1 MRQDKIDG
9 RSPLLIRDQDD
20 QPWIALSVWLR
31 GGQIGLW
38 MQVGKSDW
46 KMIQE
51 ISTPWKFWTHICADF
66 DTLTGD
72 IALSMDGQPTV
83 RNNFEK
89 LRNGKPT
96 NLDQKLEIGL
106 TDTDN
111 AYGGRRSF
119 RGKISNIQ
127 FHVFEETTSL
137 RILSQKPCDTKGSYV
152 AWPDMVF
159 KTNGDDVYEL
169 NESES
174 DICAVQPQYYNLVLP
189 AKMTWPE
196 ADHLCRAIGGG
207 TMTDIKSELDLE
219 TLASEMKQILEYCPS
234 VWLPLSD
241 KQKEGLWKNTN
252 SDLESKFLKWAEGQP
267 NGQRAKNYAALY
279 LENLHFLDYSADAT
293 HCTSCTSNTSA
304 FLTLRGL
311 CKDSYLGKEP
321 CHVIHHLRSFQTQP
335 IWLFMMGQPSD

>member
-1 MRQDKIDG
+1 M
-9 RSPLLIRDQDD
+9 
-20 QPWIALSVWLR
+20 
-31 GGQIGLW
+31 
-38 MQVGKSDW
+38 GKSDW

-51 ISTPWKFWTHICADF
+51 ISTPWKFWTHICAGF

-106 TDTDN
+106 TDTDS

-119 RGKISNIQ
+119 RGKISNVQ
-127 FHVFEETTSL
+127 FHVFEETMSL
-137 RILSQKPCDTKGSYV
+137 EILSQKPCDTKGSYL

-174 DICAVQPQYYNLVLP
+174 EICAVQPQYYNLVLP
-189 AKMTWPE
+189 SKMTWPE

-207 TMTDIKSELDLE
+207 TMTDIKSDSDLE
-219 TLASEMKQILEYCPS
+219 TLASEMKPILEYCPS

-267 NGQRAKNYAALY
+267 NGHRAKNYAAMY

-311 CKDSYLGKEP
+311 CKDSYLGKKP
-321 CHVIHHLRSFQTQP
+321 CHVIHHQISF
-335 IWLFMMGQPSD
+335 